1 MSYSVRPHRRQHN
14 SSAVPGILQARTL
27 EWVAISFS
35 NPWKWKVKV
44 KSLSR
49 VWLVATPWTAA
60 HQAPRSMRFS
70 RQECWSDL
78 PLPSPTM
85 NHYSAINRS
94 KLLDF
99 PDGTSGKEATCQCV
113 RCKKRRLDLWV
124 GKIPWR
130 REGQPTPLFL
140 PGKSCGKRGLAGYR
154 LRGLKELNTIWAT
167 NTHPRR
173 PPYPLSVQ
181 TEGWTRFSLRLP
193 SNQQAL

>member
-1 MSYSVRPHRRQHN
+1 M
-14 SSAVPGILQARTL
+14 
-27 EWVAISFS
+27 
-35 NPWKWKVKV
+35 KV

-49 VWLVATPWTAA
+49 VWLVVTPWTAA
-60 HQAPRSMRFS
+60 HQAPRSRRFS

-99 PDGTSGKEATCQCV
+99 PGGTSGKESTCQCV

-140 PGKSCGKRGLAGYR
+140 PGKSTGQRSLAGYSPWGHR
-154 LRGLKELNTIWAT
+154 VRHDWAHTHSHTHKLLTHVTTWMHIKNIWLKEASLSFPKSTYDNVIACIWIIKI
-167 NTHPRR
+167 
-173 PPYPLSVQ
+173 SQ
-181 TEGWTRFSLRLP
+181 TSL
-193 SNQQAL
+193 